1 MKVRTMKFRALAIS
15 FGLLCAVTAP
25 VQAVPDANGQLSAT
39 PAPDLSADAVMA
51 ARLNYN
57 VGYERFEKA
66 QAADK
71 QSPGSKAA
79 LDGFR
84 ESRER
89 FETAVK
95 ADPKAREAWNL
106 IGYTSRRLGDYERSL
121 AAYEK
126 ALEIEPAY
134 PEAIEYRAEAYLAL
148 RRLEDAKAA
157 WKELDV
163 LSPPHADVL
172 MESMRSWVAT
182 HRKKPDG
189 VSAAELDAFAA
200 WVEEKAAIPRKT
212 TALRLDAA
220 AARHWD

>member
-1 MKVRTMKFRALAIS
+1 MKMKVRALAVS
-15 FGLLCAVTAP
+15 VGVLTVAAAP
-25 VQAVPDANGQLSAT
+25 VLAVPDANGQLSTT
-39 PAPDLSADAVMA
+39 PAPDLSADSAMT

-57 VGYERFEKA
+57 VGYEQFEKA
-66 QAADK
+66 RAADK

-89 FETAVK
+89 FEVVVK
-95 ADPKAREAWNL
+95 ADPRAREGWNL
-106 IGYTSRRLGDYERSL
+106 IGYTSRKLGEYDRSL

-126 ALEIEPAY
+126 ALAIEPAY
-134 PEAIEYRAEAYLAL
+134 AEAIEYRAEAYLAL
-148 RRLEDAKAA
+148 RRLDDVKAA
-157 WKELDV
+157 YQELDV
-163 LSPPHADVL
+163 LSPPHADML

-200 WVEEKAAIPRKT
+200 WVEAKAAVPRKT

-220 AARHWD
+220 AARWN

>member
-1 MKVRTMKFRALAIS
+1 VKIRITAI
-15 FGLLCAVTAP
+15 FMGLSCAASPTF
-25 VQAVPDANGQLSAT
+25 AVPDANGQVNAT
-39 PAPDLSADAVMA
+39 TAPDLSGDADMT

-57 VGYERFEKA
+57 VGFERFEKA

-89 FETAVK
+89 FEVVVK
-95 ADPKAREAWNL
+95 ADPNVREAWNL
-106 IGYTSRRLGDYERSL
+106 IGYTSRRLGDYDRSL

-126 ALEIEPAY
+126 ALAIQPAY

-148 RRLEDAKAA
+148 KRLDDVKAA
-157 WKELDV
+157 YVELDV
-163 LSPPHADVL
+163 MSPPHADML
-172 MESMRSWVAT
+172 MESMRNWVAE
-182 HRKKPDG
+182 HRRKPDG
-189 VSAAELDAFAA
+189 VSAADLESFAA
-200 WVEEKAAIPRKT
+200 WVESRASVPRQT
-212 TALRLDAA
+212 AALRMDAA

>member
-1 MKVRTMKFRALAIS
+1 MKFPALAIS
-15 FGLLCAVTAP
+15 FGLLCAATAP
-25 VQAVPDANGQLSAT
+25 LQAVPDANGQLSAT
-39 PAPDLSADAVMA
+39 PAPDLSADSAMT

-57 VGYERFEKA
+57 VGYEQFEKA

-84 ESRER
+84 QSRER
-89 FETAVK
+89 FETVVK
-95 ADPKAREAWNL
+95 ADPNAREAWNL
-106 IGYTSRRLGDYERSL
+106 IGYTSRKLGEYDRSL

-126 ALEIEPAY
+126 ALAIEPAY
-134 PEAIEYRAEAYLAL
+134 PEAIEYRAEAFLAL
-148 RRLEDAKAA
+148 RRLEDVKAS
-157 WKELDV
+157 WQELDV

>member
-1 MKVRTMKFRALAIS
+1 MKFRALAIS